1 MILLK
6 KHKNKNNIYIEMVLD
21 FVYITL
27 FGVTEWFVLYICGYY
42 DEDWSS
48 GSISE
53 NFVQQQHS

>member
-6 KHKNKNNIYIEMVLD
+6 KHKNKNNIYIEMILD

-42 DEDWSS
+42 DED
-48 GSISE
+48 
-53 NFVQQQHS
+53 